1 MNLCDL
7 SDRAEIGSL
16 KEQIE
21 VLKAEN
27 AMLKDQ
33 MDKYATK
40 AEVAADKNECLSS
53 EIQRLE
59 RENYTMRSQLEI
71 VYLIF
76 DRK

>member
-7 SDRAEIGSL
+7 TDRPENGLL

-21 VLKAEN
+21 MLKAEN
-27 AMLKDQ
+27 AMLKGMNDEY
-33 MDKYATK
+33 KEK
-40 AEVAADKNECLSS
+40 AGGVAEKNELLCS

-71 VYLIF
+71 VYMIF

>member
-7 SDRAEIGSL
+7 SDREEIGSL

-21 VLKAEN
+21 ALKAEN

-33 MDKYATK
+33 MDKDATK
-40 AEVAADKNECLSS
+40 AAVAADKNECLSS

-59 RENYTMRSQLEI
+59 RENYAMRSQLEI